1 MPLLL
6 WLIFKCFRCY
16 KDMNEHWIQFLVV
29 NGIKN
34 EKLVYIDRFFDMI
47 IPEEPVP
54 ELTWGAVTTQKR
66 LWLNP
71 HEEEQRKRKQ
81 KSPCVYFPHGLVMSP
96 KKRQNDSE
104 TGKKNK
110 KEKRGELAV
119 INSDMRDH
127 AVQKC
132 MTDAWQR
139 KESYSNGMYAHPRDT
154 LNLHYFNSHLYSYC
168 EQNPFAF

>member
-1 MPLLL
+1 MR
-6 WLIFKCFRCY
+6 WEYYFKGFSEELCA
-16 KDMNEHWIQFLVV
+16 QFHSWP
-29 NGIKN
+29 G
-34 EKLVYIDRFFDMI
+34 
-47 IPEEPVP
+47 
-54 ELTWGAVTTQKR
+54 GAVTIQKR

-81 KSPCVYFPHGLVMSP
+81 KSPWVYFTHGPVMPP

-110 KEKRGELAV
+110 KEKRGELAA

-127 AVQKC
+127 AVQKG

-154 LNLHYFNSHLYSYC
+154 LSLHYFSSHLNSYC
-168 EQNPFAF
+168 EQNLFAFQKWRKIVCPFVMSVNPSFLWSLSR